1 MGLSLL
7 ADAAPSGVLPA
18 LIGAVATIAV
28 GLLALAGVRWT
39 ARQQGRLAENERKLS
54 LFEEQDRLLEQNR
67 READRAFE
75 DRERMRTER
84 DLIAADRD
92 QWRHR
97 AVTAEKQVV
106 DWIEKREK
114 P

>member
-1 MGLSLL
+1 MALILF

-39 ARQQGRLAENERKLS
+39 SRQQGRIAENERKLS

-67 READRAFE
+67 RETDRAYQ
-75 DRERMRTER
+75 
-84 DLIAADRD
+84 DRD
-92 QWRHR
+92 YWRDR
-97 AVTAEKQVV
+97 ALAAEQ
-106 DWIEKREK
+106 REK